1 MLFYR
6 FREAAADG
14 LLCEQLGGSETPPW
28 QRFLQLRGLHQTLL
42 FLGRPVEALKIADDL
57 EPLARKIGDNLSV
70 VRCLTTR
77 AWAEFGIAPDLAKLE
92 IGLGQLSKYGQS
104 VGSGFWESVFRAQL
118 SVVDFFRGNWA
129 GALLLAQA
137 SCRHEVGSA
146 ADGTGSGTLF
156 RYMAYTGNRDG
167 ALSILDERRALI
179 PRSGQ
184 PNAFGSWWLLV
195 TAIEGLAM
203 LGEQSQAAEL
213 YPLACELVGTEAV
226 TLWGIPRFTQTI
238 AGLAASS
245 ARKWEAAEEHFEIA
259 LQQAESFPDRLEK
272 ADIRRFH
279 AMMLLDRAAPT
290 DRTKAQTLL
299 NEALETYTQIGMPRH
314 IEMTQA
320 LIYSRPS
327 T

>member
-1 MLFYR
+1 MEPAAGR
-6 FREAAADG
+6 FFD
-14 LLCEQLGGSETPPW
+14 
-28 QRFLQLRGLHQTLL
+28 
-42 FLGRPVEALKIADDL
+42 
-57 EPLARKIGDNLSV
+57 
-70 VRCLTTR
+70 
-77 AWAEFGIAPDLAKLE
+77 
-92 IGLGQLSKYGQS
+92 
-104 VGSGFWESVFRAQL
+104 
-118 SVVDFFRGNWA
+118 
-129 GALLLAQA
+129 
-137 SCRHEVGSA
+137 
-146 ADGTGSGTLF
+146 
-156 RYMAYTGNRDG
+156 MAYTGNRDG

-299 NEALETYTQIGMPRH
+299 KRSAGDLHADRNAAPYRDDSSPHLQPAFDITGNGSCT
-314 IEMTQA
+314 
-320 LIYSRPS
+320 S
-327 T
+327 TRAATST